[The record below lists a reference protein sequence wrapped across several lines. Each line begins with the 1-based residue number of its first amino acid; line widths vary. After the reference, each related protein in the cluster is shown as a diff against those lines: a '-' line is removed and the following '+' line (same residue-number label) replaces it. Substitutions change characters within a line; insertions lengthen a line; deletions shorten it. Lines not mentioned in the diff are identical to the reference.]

1 MAEATKIT
9 RAAGG
14 MTQWVGVLAAQAWG
28 PRFKSPVKR
37 PGMAAWPWHP
47 VLWKWGSRRLLSFT
61 GYYPSSRFNK
71 SLPKRNKV
79 VNDRGVHTHTHTHEK
94 VNTGKM
100 KTWKDKRRHLKRTL
114 SFRSISWIGLH
125 RGSLSSPHSKCY
137 CELVSA
143 VCQQNGQ
150 LFTIWGRFAA
160 PWIS

>member
-1 MAEATKIT
+1 MCMCAFCINPYKCLLLQPCGSRDSIT
-9 RAAGG
+9 GAYR
-14 MTQWVGVLAAQAWG
+14 VLAPPKKWQPLVWG
-28 PRFKSPVKR
+28 E
-37 PGMAAWPWHP
+37 
-47 VLWKWGSRRLLSFT
+47 
-61 GYYPSSRFNK
+61 SS
-71 SLPKRNKV
+71 SLKGKCRDEHSAPYSGLCACAEV
-79 VNDRGVHTHTHTHEK
+79 YTHTHTHEK